1 MRMTGG
7 RQVARKMFL
16 GAALRPPVRRP
27 TGPGWLQPFW
37 PRIPCETRVQW
48 TDPFPFPGWSEP
60 DCRITKQPSLRRTIG
75 PFAGTPGRRPALTFR
90 VRHRAVPSQ
99 ACHRHDRLSRRKGK
113 GHDRRGAACGDKI
126 SGAAQGERRAR
137 FKSSRSFGR
146 ITTSSS
152 KRRKRC
158 ERSIE
163 DRANRKPDIVFCPC
177 HRHEGKEFPVFS
189 VQHP

>member
-1 MRMTGG
+1 
-7 RQVARKMFL
+7 MFL

-27 TGPGWLQPFW
+27 TGPGWHAALEARVRPL
-37 PRIPCETRVQW
+37 PIRTRNGP
-48 TDPFPFPGWSEP
+48 TRSRFRDGLSRTAALPSSPACGEP
-60 DCRITKQPSLRRTIG
+60 SVPS
-75 PFAGTPGRRPALTFR
+75 PGTPGRRPALTFR

-113 GHDRRGAACGDKI
+113 GDDRRGAESGDKI
-126 SGAAQGERRAR
+126 SGAAPGERRTR

-146 ITTSSS
+146 VTAPSS
-152 KRRKRC
+152 KGRKRC
-158 ERSIE
+158 ERSTE
-163 DRANRKPDIVFCPC
+163 HRTNRKPDIVFRPC